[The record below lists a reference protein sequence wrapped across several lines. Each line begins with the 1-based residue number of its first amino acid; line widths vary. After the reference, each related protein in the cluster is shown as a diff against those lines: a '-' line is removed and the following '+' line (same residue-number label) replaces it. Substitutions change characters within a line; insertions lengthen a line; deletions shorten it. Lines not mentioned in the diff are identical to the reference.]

1 LLLQLINNLDPA
13 FEAEFFSLYK
23 GELYDELDPKVR
35 KDYLL
40 KDQKRGTFF
49 QKLRAKFAFGV
60 RLPAKLRSRKG
71 NTWYINTIVLPGIL
85 SYAKK
90 NEVKC
95 ILHCHE
101 LEPFFSILNE
111 SQKLLTIQYPSLVIA
126 NSKASSATFAK
137 NSRRAALEISYPF
150 IDVNSY
156 KFDLVS
162 AGEIRKKLAFK
173 VNDFVWLMCGTFDK
187 NKNPELF
194 IALARKFSKDALP
207 CKFVWIGSSDRPEYM
222 QQIITAASDLKNIT
236 WITDR
241 SSTFK
246 SILNGCNGILL
257 TSQLESFSLVTLEAL
272 AAGKPVVA
280 NNCIGVNEI
289 IVQGTGIIVEKKNS
303 VDDFVQ
309 AMVKT
314 MNDAKNFDPAIGVKR
329 ATEFDRVPGI
339 QKWNSILKDHLT

>member
-1 LLLQLINNLDPA
+1 LLQLINNIDPV
-13 FEAEFFSLYK
+13 FEVEFFSLYK
-23 GELYDELDPKVR
+23 GELYDELDPKIK
-35 KDYLL
+35 KDHLL
-40 KDQKRGTFF
+40 KDQRRGTFF

-60 RLPAKLRSRKG
+60 RLPAKLRERKG
-71 NTWYINTIVLPGIL
+71 GVWYINTIVLPGIL
-85 SYAKK
+85 SYAHK

-101 LEPFFSILNE
+101 LEPFFGILND

-126 NSKASSATFAK
+126 NSKASAATFTK
-137 NSRRAALEISYPF
+137 NSRRAALEISHPF

-156 KFDLVS
+156 KFDQS
-162 AGEIRKKLAFK
+162 ASIETRKKLSFNE
-173 VNDFVWLMCGTFDK
+173 NDFVWLMCGTFDK

-194 IALARKFSKDALP
+194 ISLARTFSKDSLP
-207 CKFVWIGSSDRPEYM
+207 CKFVWIGTSDRPEYM
-222 QQIITAASDLKNIT
+222 EQVIASSSDLKNIT

-246 SILNGCNGILL
+246 SVLNSCNGVLL

-289 IVQGTGIIVEKKNS
+289 IVPGTGIIVAKKNS
-303 VDDFVQ
+303 VDDFVK

-314 MNDAKNFDPAIGVKR
+314 MSDAKSFDASKGARR
-329 ATEFDRVPGI
+329 AEEFDKAISI
-339 QKWNSILKDHLT
+339 QRWNSILKNYLT